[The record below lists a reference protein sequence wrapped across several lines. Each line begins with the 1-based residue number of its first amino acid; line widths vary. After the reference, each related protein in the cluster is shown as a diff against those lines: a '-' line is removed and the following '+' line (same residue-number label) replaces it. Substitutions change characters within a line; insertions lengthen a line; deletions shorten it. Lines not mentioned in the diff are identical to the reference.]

1 MIGSPARPML
11 GNATDGNARRG
22 SDRAGEKE
30 ERGMGMGGRLEQ
42 GEGSLSLKMV
52 RLRLAGSKPFATRRG
67 SSAACSG
74 AFLAA
79 LAGIS
84 GDAILAA
91 AGAATIAWSAAD
103 LALMLSR
110 LGREGARAGLG
121 SGEAGKA
128 GLSLTSIAGG
138 AVDFSVDIEIT
149 GLGEVESFAADPPFE
164 VVGHA
169 RVGGGYRVDLRAKPE
184 LYGDYFLKGLKVVA
198 RSRAGFFGARAAL
211 VPSWAGGEGSGRLA
225 LAGAQPDG
233 GANVDGKGNGAA
245 IESGTGAGIERR
257 DGVGVEAG
265 KGDRYRYRVQDQ
277 DSNEMLSV
285 NGGAPWVARLRVYPR
300 FYPLMLEALSLLGEG
315 PLEGEAAAAGRR
327 LGRGLEYAWSREYE
341 PWDSTRFIDWKATA
355 RRGRLS
361 VKEFFEDQGGMG
373 AVVFFDGRAPGRI
386 SADEMARD
394 LLSAL
399 LGLVGAGRRV
409 VLFLSRGGACRKVEG
424 GAGAGAE
431 EALRAAL
438 AEVFEVAVGADPE
451 VFALL
456 PPAVR
461 SSLLGAIRRA
471 GGGTGPGR
479 PVSEAQREV
488 AAMARSGRVGDFVYV
503 GCPLY
508 GASGALGMI
517 SEFASHG
524 ARVRALLPTRPWLD
538 APTLE
543 EAYEVRVSWER
554 IIDRIA
560 AVNHETVPIC
570 CLANISFPKAQEIP

>member
-1 MIGSPARPML
+1 
-11 GNATDGNARRG
+11 
-22 SDRAGEKE
+22 
-30 ERGMGMGGRLEQ
+30 MGGRLEQ
-42 GEGSLSLKMV
+42 GEGSFSLKMV

-67 SSAACSG
+67 SSAVCSG

-91 AGAATIAWSAAD
+91 AGAATIAWSVAD
-103 LALMLSR
+103 LALMISR

-121 SGEAGKA
+121 SGEVGDEAGS
-128 GLSLTSIAGG
+128 SLTSIAGE
-138 AVDFSVDIEIT
+138 AVDFSVDIEVP

-169 RVGGGYRVDLRAKPE
+169 RVGGGYRVDLRAKPA
-184 LYGDYFLKGLKVVA
+184 LYGDYFLKGLEVVA
-198 RSRAGFFGARAAL
+198 RSRVGFFGARAAL
-211 VPSWAGGEGSGRLA
+211 LPSRAGGEGSGRLV
-225 LAGAQPDG
+225 LAEAQPDG
-233 GANVDGKGNGAA
+233 GTNVDGKGNGAA
-245 IESGTGAGIERR
+245 IESGTGAGIESRN
-257 DGVGVEAG
+257 GVGVAIG
-265 KGDRYRYRVQDQ
+265 NGDRDP
-277 DSNEMLSV
+277 NEMLSV

-315 PLEGEAAAAGRR
+315 SLEGEAAAAGRR

-341 PWDSTRFIDWKATA
+341 PWDSPRFIDWKATA
-355 RRGRLS
+355 RRGKLS

-399 LGLVGAGRRV
+399 LGLAGAGRRV
-409 VLFLSRGGACRKVEG
+409 ALFLSRGGTCRKVEG

-543 EAYEVRVSWER
+543 EAYEVRVSWAR
-554 IIDRIA
+554 IVDRIA
-560 AVNHETVPIC
+560 AFNHETVPAHR
-570 CLANISFPKAQEIP
+570 LASIRFAKAQEVPRIC

>member
-1 MIGSPARPML
+1 M
-11 GNATDGNARRG
+11 
-22 SDRAGEKE
+22 
-30 ERGMGMGGRLEQ
+30 
-42 GEGSLSLKMV
+42 KMV

-67 SSAACSG
+67 SSAACFG

-91 AGAATIAWSAAD
+91 AGAATLAGSAAD
-103 LALMLSR
+103 LALMLHR
-110 LGREGARAGLG
+110 LRRERARAGLG
-121 SGEAGKA
+121 SGEVGKA
-128 GLSLTSIAGG
+128 GSSMTSIAGE
-138 AVDFSVDIEIT
+138 AVDFSVDIEVP

-169 RVGGGYRVDLRAKPE
+169 RIGGGYRVDLRAKPE
-184 LYGDYFLKGLKVVA
+184 LYGDYYLKGLEAVA

-211 VPSWAGGEGSGRLA
+211 VPSRAVGEGSGRLA
-225 LAGAQPDG
+225 LAEAQPDMG
-233 GANVDGKGNGAA
+233 ENVDGKGNGAA
-245 IESGTGAGIERR
+245 MESGTGAG
-257 DGVGVEAG
+257 VETG
-265 KGDRYRYRVQDQ
+265 KGDQV
-277 DSNEMLSV
+277 SSEMLSG
-285 NGGAPWVARLRVYPR
+285 NGSAPWVARLRVYPR

-399 LGLVGAGRRV
+399 LGLAGAGRRV
-409 VLFLSRGGACRKVEG
+409 ALFLSRGVACRKVEG

-488 AAMARSGRVGDFVYV
+488 AAMARSGRVGDFVYIR
-503 GCPLY
+503 CPLY

-524 ARVRALLPTRPWLD
+524 ARVRLLLPTRPWLD

-543 EAYEVRVSWER
+543 EAYEVRVSWSRLQESLGKIVLQGR
-554 IIDRIA
+554 A
-560 AVNHETVPIC
+560 LKAV
-570 CLANISFPKAQEIP
+570 A

>member
-1 MIGSPARPML
+1 M
-11 GNATDGNARRG
+11 
-22 SDRAGEKE
+22 
-30 ERGMGMGGRLEQ
+30 
-42 GEGSLSLKMV
+42 KMV

-91 AGAATIAWSAAD
+91 AGAATIAVSAAD

-121 SGEAGKA
+121 SGEVGDEE
-128 GLSLTSIAGG
+128 GSSMTSIAGE
-138 AVDFSVDIEIT
+138 AVDFSVDIEVT
-149 GLGEVESFAADPPFE
+149 GFGEVESFAADPPFE

-184 LYGDYFLKGLKVVA
+184 LYGDYFLKGLEVVA

-257 DGVGVEAG
+257 DGVGVETG
-265 KGDRYRYRVQDQ
+265 NGDQ

-285 NGGAPWVARLRVYPR
+285 NGGAPWVARLKVYPR

-327 LGRGLEYAWSREYE
+327 LGRGSEYAWSREYE

-361 VKEFFEDQGGMG
+361 VKEFFEDRGGMG

-399 LGLVGAGRRV
+399 LGLAGAGRRV
-409 VLFLSRGGACRKVEG
+409 ALFLSRGVACRKVEG

-461 SSLLGAIRRA
+461 SSLLGAIRRG

-488 AAMARSGRVGDFVYV
+488 AAMARSGRVGDFVYI

-560 AVNHETVPIC
+560 AVNHQTVPAY
-570 CLANISFPKAQEIP
+570 CLANISFSKAQEIPWNIC